1 MSRTTSLLLGVV
13 AVGLALAPFASGY
26 STGITGVAR
35 PSQGCTC
42 HGFAGVTPNTTTDV
56 SVVGLPD
63 AYVPGT
69 TYHLQAWVR
78 GVALPAP
85 RFAGFDLEATAGA
98 LQALDASAWVSGVDG
113 QATHSTPKPIG
124 LVGATGVG
132 SSWDI
137 DWVAP
142 DPGVGPVT
150 FYLAGN
156 VVNGIGLQT
165 NADQGDFW
173 SVANP
178 GFLVA
183 QAQIDVTTTTT
194 PPPTTTTTTTT
205 TLTTRG
211 CGTSPQVTTTTLAGS
226 WPRRFFDAQNTANV
240 GDDPRLTPAN
250 APDLTLLA
258 RLLADGPPTFG
269 VTVVNHTPVVG
280 DQLVFFGDMVGWF
293 YVYDV
298 SGLDASPPAP
308 PRLLARIATHTAGPV
323 GSALGTYTGVQAT
336 PNLALVTNPNTGQD
350 EKRLYFGV
358 DRVDKTLWC
367 LNVDKIIADRSAIPS
382 GALCEDTCECNVNGD
397 CPADPPGCM
406 KDAPSACQ
414 AYLCDGPWPMSLGSP
429 EPPVDLGGDRNTL
442 NGSPLFAADMP
453 FPNGPRDVLYVP
465 STGLDCSN
473 GQFYAIDAFT
483 GEKLWTFDPVVNGDG
498 LGGVIWTAPAMSKDR
513 TQLFMT
519 VGDCVQKPQVGELA
533 EALVSLDPITG
544 ARQWWHQRRL
554 VDVADL
560 DIGNSP
566 TVVDVDGTGGCHLIV
581 SIDKDSCIYG
591 FPQQPDVPQV
601 GDLDF
606 DPLRVGQQRLLWR
619 TCFAYGSLGGGFDAA
634 GGVLS
639 GRTLAAA
646 AALPFGPLAGDDVNA
661 FAIDA
666 CTGAFKWASSTLGA
680 SFGEGA
686 AASGMFFMPTGT
698 RLDVVRMDSPI
709 DVPVV
714 EPVRT
719 SRKPELLA
727 TVALPAAATPGG
739 GGPAIVGGR
748 IYVPVQK
755 GIAIVGVDPTA
766 PATCPEAPSCP
777 APRGSDMFHGPYPE
791 PFAPGAPGN
800 PVVLPHPYDW
810 MVVE

>member
-1 MSRTTSLLLGVV
+1 MRRTTSFFLVLV
-13 AVGLALAPFASGY
+13 AAGLASAPLARAY

-35 PSQGCTC
+35 PAQGCTC
-42 HGFAGVTPNTTTDV
+42 HGIAGTTSNTTTDV

-78 GVALPAP
+78 GIALPAP

-98 LQALDASAWVSGVDG
+98 LHALDASAWVSGLDG
-113 QATHSTPKPIG
+113 QATHSAPKPVG
-124 LVGATGVG
+124 LVGTTGVG

-142 DPGVGPVT
+142 NAGAGPVT

-156 VVNGIGLQT
+156 VVNGIGAQT
-165 NADQGDFW
+165 NADQGDIW

-178 GFLVA
+178 GFVVGEA
-183 QAQIDVTTTTT
+183 QTGATTTTT
-194 PPPTTTTTTTT
+194 PPPTTTTIPT
-205 TLTTRG
+205 
-211 CGTSPQVTTTTLAGS
+211 VTTTTLAPTAAS

-240 GDDPRLTPAN
+240 GDDPKLTPAN

-258 RLLADGPPTFG
+258 TLAADGPATFG

-280 DQLVFFGDMVGWF
+280 DRLVYFGDMVGWF

-298 SGLDASPPAP
+298 SGLDAQPPTA
-308 PRLLARIATHTAGPV
+308 PRLLLRVATHTAGPV

-336 PNLALVTNPNTGQD
+336 PNLALVTNPNTGQE

-367 LNVDKIIADRSAIPS
+367 LNVDKIIADRSAVPS

-397 CPADPPGCM
+397 CPADPPGCT

-566 TVVDVDGTGGCHLIV
+566 TVVDIDGTGGCHLIV

-591 FPQQPDVPQV
+591 FPQPPDVPQV

-634 GGVLS
+634 GGVIS
-639 GRTLAAA
+639 GRTLAAS
-646 AALPFGPLAGDDVNA
+646 AALPLGPLPGDDVNA
-661 FAIDA
+661 FAVDA
-666 CTGAFKWASSTLGA
+666 CTGDFKWASSSLGA

-698 RLDVVRMDSPI
+698 RLDVVRMESGI
-709 DVPVV
+709 DVAVTPAT
-714 EPVRT
+714 T

-727 TVALPAAATPGG
+727 TVGLPAAATPGG
-739 GGPAIVGGR
+739 GGPAIVDGR
-748 IYVPVQK
+748 IYVPVQQ
-755 GIAIVGVDPTA
+755 GIAVVGVDSTA
-766 PATCPEAPSCP
+766 PGTCPGAPSCA
-777 APRGSDMFHGPYPE
+777 APRGNDIFHGPYPE
-791 PFAPGAPGN
+791 PFAPGAPGS
-800 PVVLPHPYDW
+800 PIVLKAPYDW